1 MTNEEEIEKLTTAMK
16 ETDSTRMYERYLA
29 VRLHLEGRTLTETAD
44 ILGRSFPA
52 ISGYWNAYRKQG
64 FKALSLV
71 SIPAAFENFLMNKKN
86 G

>member
-52 ISGYWNAYRKQG
+52 ISGY
-64 FKALSLV
+64 
-71 SIPAAFENFLMNKKN
+71 
-86 G
+86 